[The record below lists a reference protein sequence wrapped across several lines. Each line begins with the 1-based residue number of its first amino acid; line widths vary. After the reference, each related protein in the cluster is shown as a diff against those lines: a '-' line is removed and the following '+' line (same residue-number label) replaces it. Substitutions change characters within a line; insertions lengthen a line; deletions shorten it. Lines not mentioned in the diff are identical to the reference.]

1 MSLLV
6 WIQKAMLK
14 SVFSEIVGLVELSLK
29 NIEEKTKQKPR
40 LIFTGGDADIFARYF
55 KADYSDGLVCEGIR
69 LMILEGLMFGVH
81 NFSKDLN
88 LFCPEN
94 VYSLLKKVLFMAYFR
109 LTLDSLRKIN
119 ESYCTYSSRN

>member
-1 MSLLV
+1 MDTKS
-6 WIQKAMLK
+6 AMK

-40 LIFTGGDADIFARYF
+40 LVFTGGDADIFARYF

-69 LMILEGLMFGVH
+69 LMILGGLMFGVH

-88 LFCPEN
+88 LFCPKTFIAF
-94 VYSLLKKVLFMAYFR
+94 KKVLFGIFSPHFG
-109 LTLDSLRKIN
+109 LSKED
-119 ESYCTYSSRN
+119 